1 MSKARFS
8 DVEIDAHIA
17 AARGCFAIED
27 QHMDAQ
33 DENIARR
40 ILSGIKVSEEQI
52 YGLIEQDKRQI
63 EDLRRAAGNAEA
75 PDFFIP
81 PDPYLIDGTTALKNR
96 LDIDDVEL
104 LQRAE
109 RRFAFK
115 GRHEFLFQF
124 VSAAAGLQNFDLDF
138 YKSIHRGLFENVYP
152 WAGDFRTINMSKGN
166 SIFASIS
173 VLKTEGEKAFS
184 RFNRS
189 IQTITQNRDGKISEH
204 SFVAKTAA
212 LLGDLNALHPFRD
225 GNGRSQRLLI
235 QCAAMSLGFSIA
247 WDRITPRQMIDASI
261 HSHNVDESLLEELLT
276 KSVKADSRPSQEL
289 LIFFS

>member
-17 AARGCFAIED
+17 SAKGCFAIEN
-27 QHMDAQ
+27 QHTDAQ
-33 DENIARR
+33 DASIARR
-40 ILSGIKVSEEQI
+40 ILSGEKVSEEQI
-52 YGLIEQDKRQI
+52 YGLLEQDKRQI
-63 EDLRRAAGNAEA
+63 EDRRRAAGSSEA
-75 PDFFIP
+75 PGFLIL
-81 PDPYLIDGTTALKNR
+81 PDPYLIDGTTVLKNR
-96 LDIDDVEL
+96 LDIDDIEL

-124 VSAAAGLQNFDLDF
+124 VSAAAGPQKCDLDF
-138 YKSIHRGLFENVYP
+138 YKSIHRGLFSNVYL

-189 IQTITQNRDGKISEH
+189 IQTITQNQDGKVSKH
-204 SFVAKTAA
+204 SFVAETAA
-212 LLGDLNALHPFRD
+212 LLGNLNALHPFRD

-247 WDRITPRQMIDASI
+247 WDRITPQQMIDASI

-276 KSVKADSRPSQEL
+276 KSVNADTRPSQEL
-289 LIFFS
+289 LKFSS